1 MTSVEAELQHVREL
15 LPFHALDALEGE
27 DREFL
32 SRWLAQHGGE
42 HPDLTAELRWLQRS
56 AEQARE
62 LAAAPAAQAGLVEL
76 MTRIAAE
83 APAPRSPPAAAVP
96 PWWQRWFAAPRLAMA
111 MAVLLLVQSVA
122 LVVLLQREPAG
133 QEALSGPPA
142 TAPAGR
148 VLLSVAFQP
157 DAREADL
164 RALLARIHAEVAAGP
179 SALGLWQLTVPADA
193 ADQALMQLRA
203 ASTLVESAQRE
214 SP

>member
-1 MTSVEAELQHVREL
+1 MTSAEAELQRVREL

-32 SRWLAQHGGE
+32 HRWLAQHGDE
-42 HPDLTAELRWLQRS
+42 HPELASELRWLQRS

-83 APAPRSPPAAAVP
+83 APAPQPRPAAAAP
-96 PWWQRWFAAPRLAMA
+96 PWWQRLFAAPRLAMA
-111 MAVLLLVQSVA
+111 MAVLLVVQGAA
-122 LVVLLQREPAG
+122 LVVLLQREPAE
-133 QEALSGPPA
+133 QEALSGAPA
-142 TAPAGR
+142 AAAAGR
-148 VLLSVAFQP
+148 VLLSVAFKP

-164 RALLARIHAEVAAGP
+164 RALLASVNAEVAAGP
-179 SALGLWQLTVPADA
+179 SALGLWQLTVPAEA
-193 ADQALMQLRA
+193 AEQALMQLRA

-214 SP
+214 AP